1 VPPDNTGAES
11 PLGPQAASR
20 GSHEIVSTERS
31 DEEDFM
37 SKQLPAVRRLTLACL
52 VLVMLAQAPPASAVG
67 LERPYKGSCN
77 TVVLPVTPPGVVPQ
91 ELRIDTDCT
100 LAHLGRTIG
109 VAEQFVTPT
118 GQSGATVTLLIQNTS
133 VLTAANGDQLQA
145 SFIGSGLLDLTTG
158 EVTFIG
164 VETYDGGT
172 GRFVQATG
180 SSTLQGDASIVT
192 NRGFF
197 TVNGRIAY

>member
-1 VPPDNTGAES
+1 
-11 PLGPQAASR
+11 
-20 GSHEIVSTERS
+20 
-31 DEEDFM
+31 M
-37 SKQLPAVRRLTLACL
+37 SKPMPAVRRPILACL
-52 VLVMLAQAPPASAVG
+52 MLALALPASAG
-67 LERPYKGSCN
+67 DRERPYKGSCT
-77 TVVLPVTPPGVVPQ
+77 TVVLPVTAPGVVPQ
-91 ELRIDTDCT
+91 ELRIETDCT
-100 LAHLGRTIG
+100 LAHLGRTTG

-118 GQSGATVTLLIQNTS
+118 GQSGTIVTLLIQNTS
-133 VLTAANGDQLQA
+133 VLTAANGDELRA
-145 SFIGSGLLDLTTG
+145 SFIGSGVLDLTTG

-180 SSTLQGDASIVT
+180 SSNLQGDASIVT

>member
-1 VPPDNTGAES
+1 M
-11 PLGPQAASR
+11 
-20 GSHEIVSTERS
+20 SHQR
-31 DEEDFM
+31 
-37 SKQLPAVRRLTLACL
+37 PAVRLAILACL
-52 VLVMLAQAPPASAVG
+52 ILVMLAVAPPASPG
-67 LERPYKGSCN
+67 DIERPYKGSCT
-77 TVVLPVTPPGVVPQ
+77 TVVVPVTPPEVVPQ

-100 LAHLGRTIG
+100 LAHLGRTTG

-118 GQSGATVTLLIQNTS
+118 GQSGTTVTLLIENTS
-133 VLTAANGDQLQA
+133 VLTAANGDELRA

-164 VETYDGGT
+164 VETYDSGT

-180 SSTLQGDASIVT
+180 SSNLQGNASIVT